1 MITKELINDADEKV
15 RSLYVE
21 VSSLGSE
28 NKKKIVV
35 LDLYFNLYFNFI
47 WFDINILFLPL

>member
-28 NKKKIVV
+28 NKKIVV